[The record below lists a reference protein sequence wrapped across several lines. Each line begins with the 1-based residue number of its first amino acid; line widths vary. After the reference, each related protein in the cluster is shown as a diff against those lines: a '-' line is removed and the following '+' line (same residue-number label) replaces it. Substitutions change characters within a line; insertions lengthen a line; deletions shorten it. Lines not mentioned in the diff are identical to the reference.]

1 MVGLEKCSPGDWT
14 LLISFVVG
22 CLIFTF
28 LGIWIINKEQKLK
41 LKAGMKLV
49 KSDIHFNTGNTIKL
63 VGIGLVGGLVSGAFG
78 LGGGSVFGPVLL
90 YLGVAPKVVGATSMY
105 MIMYSTVSSSLMY
118 IIVGTLDIGYG
129 FWISLWSVC
138 GTIIGM
144 KILDSI
150 MKRF

>member
-1 MVGLEKCSPGDWT
+1 
-14 LLISFVVG
+14 
-22 CLIFTF
+22 
-28 LGIWIINKEQKLK
+28 
-41 LKAGMKLV
+41 MKLV
-49 KSDIHFNTGNTIKL
+49 KSDIHFNSGNTIRL
-63 VGIGLVGGLVSGAFG
+63 VSIGLVGGLVSGAFG

-90 YLGVAPKVVGATSMY
+90 YLGVAPKVVSATSMY

-118 IIVGTLDIGYG
+118 IIVGTLDIGYA